1 MTVTDANNCTAT
13 AEATVDQPVTITAVA
28 TATDALCNEAAN
40 GQVDLT
46 VAGGTAPYTFL
57 WSNGATTEDLT
68 DLTAGTYSVTVTD
81 ANNCTATAEA
91 TVDQPVTITAVATA
105 TDALCNEAANGQVD
119 LTVAG
124 GTAPY
129 TFLWSNGATTEDL
142 TDVTA
147 GTYSVTVTDAN
158 LCTATASATVNEPV
172 ML

>member
-13 AEATVDQPVTITAVA
+13 AEATVDQPVTITAAA

-40 GQVDLT
+40 GQVDLI

-91 TVDQPVTITAVATA
+91 TVDQPVTDYRRRYCYRRSLQRSCKRPGRSYCRRWYRSLHIPLEQRCYYRRLNRS
-105 TDALCNEAANGQVD
+105 DSRYLLGDRYGC
-119 LTVAG
+119 
-124 GTAPY
+124 
-129 TFLWSNGATTEDL
+129 
-142 TDVTA
+142 
-147 GTYSVTVTDAN
+147 
-158 LCTATASATVNEPV
+158 
-172 ML
+172 